1 MTRPSSR
8 TLLFVILLG
17 TAMLLP
23 HTLRAD
29 TLYDDLGG
37 KPRVTQFVGEMLAIA
52 VKDPRIA
59 KDFDNINLDWLQKRI
74 VLQICSLTGGP
85 CKYTG
90 RDMHAAHKGLHLA
103 TLDFNA
109 LVEDLQIAMNHAD
122 VPFWTQNRLLAILA
136 PMYRDIVTR

>member
-1 MTRPSSR
+1 MPLKSLAFSAA
-8 TLLFVILLG
+8 LLTV
-17 TAMLLP
+17 AALLP
-23 HTLRAD
+23 GAGYAAAD
-29 TLYDDLGG
+29 SLYDDLGG
-37 KPRVTQFVGEMLAIA
+37 DARVTQFVGEMLEIA

-59 KDFDNINLDWLQKRI
+59 QDFDNINLDWLHKRI

-90 RDMHAAHKGLHLA
+90 RDMYAAHKGLHLA

-109 LVEDLQIAMNHAD
+109 LVEDMQIAMDHAD
-122 VPFWTQNRLLAILA
+122 IPFRTQNRLLAILA